1 MIIDLSTQN
10 SVLNMYMSEL
20 RDVQV
25 QKDSM
30 RFRLNIE
37 RIGALMGYEISKKFE
52 YISTEVTTPL
62 GIAIVPVLKEQP
74 VIATILRAGLPLH
87 HGMLSTFDKADNA
100 FVSAY
105 RKHHKDNT
113 FDVHVD
119 YLASPSIEGK
129 ELILC
134 DPMLATG
141 TSMVLAYQA
150 LLRHGRP
157 KHIHVVSI
165 LSSMF
170 GIDYVK
176 KNLPENTSI
185 WTCAID
191 DELTVQSFI
200 VPGLGDAGDLAYGA
214 KL

>member
-113 FDVHVD
+113 FEVHVD

-176 KNLPENTSI
+176 KYLPENTSI

>member
-20 RDVQV
+20 RDLQV

>member
-113 FDVHVD
+113 FEVHVD

-176 KNLPENTSI
+176 KISLKIHPFG
-185 WTCAID
+185 
-191 DELTVQSFI
+191 LVQSMMN
-200 VPGLGDAGDLAYGA
+200 
-214 KL
+214 